1 MGLSANTLPT
11 PSTTISVWI
20 RIPVVNPKLSLNP
33 LFHPFCML
41 VLNTNNKSG
50 PGDMVSTKEEKI
62 KSKSVFKTIQ
72 GFNIFAF
79 EYTIFDDDDRKN

>member
-1 MGLSANTLPT
+1 
-11 PSTTISVWI
+11 
-20 RIPVVNPKLSLNP
+20 
-33 LFHPFCML
+33 ML

-62 KSKSVFKTIQ
+62 KSKSVFNTIQ

-79 EYTIFDDDDRKN
+79 EYTIFDDDDDRKN